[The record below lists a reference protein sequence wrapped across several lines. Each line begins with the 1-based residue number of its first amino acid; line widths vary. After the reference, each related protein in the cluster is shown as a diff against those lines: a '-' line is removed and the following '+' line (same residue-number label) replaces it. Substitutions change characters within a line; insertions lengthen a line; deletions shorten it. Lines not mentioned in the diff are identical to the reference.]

1 VMVDRLDA
9 SLAVLVKALKD
20 AQRQIDELNVRVAK
34 LESKVRQ

>member
-1 VMVDRLDA
+1 MVDRLDA

>member
-1 VMVDRLDA
+1 MVDRLDA

-20 AQRQIDELNVRVAK
+20 AQSQIDELNVRVAK